1 MGRSTVRRLVSILA
15 ALVLAATGGS
25 VAAAA
30 PGQPSIV
37 GGEPA
42 AIEDFPWTVSIFKGE
57 GPWCGAS
64 LVAPTKLVSAAHCF
78 HGDEDAEY
86 TAVSGASDLASLER
100 IVSKVDEVWVH
111 PSYQDV
117 TQGYDVAVLT
127 VSAPID
133 APPVSLAEPG
143 DEELYDEGAI
153 ATTLGWGNTEEG
165 GEPSTELMRVDVP
178 VTSSDTCGEVFG
190 ESYLEEAMVCAG
202 YPEGGKDACQGD
214 SGGPFVVDGKLAG
227 VVSWGRGCAR
237 PGIPGIYTRL
247 ITYSELIKRQLEED
261 DD

>member
-1 MGRSTVRRLVSILA
+1 MGRNSVRQVVSILA
-15 ALVLAATGGS
+15 ALVLVVTGGS

-30 PGQPSIV
+30 AGQPSIV

-42 AIEDFPWTVSIFKGE
+42 AIEDYPWTVSIFKRD

-78 HGDEDAEY
+78 RGDEEAEY
-86 TAVSGASDLASLER
+86 TAVAGASDLTSLDR
-100 IVSKVDEVWVH
+100 IVSEVEEVWVH
-111 PSYQDV
+111 PSYRDV
-117 TQGYDVAVLT
+117 TRGYDVAVLT
-127 VSAPID
+127 LSAPID
-133 APPVSLAEPG
+133 APPVSLAVPG
-143 DEELYDEGAI
+143 DEDLYDEGTM

-165 GEPSTELMRVDVP
+165 GEPSTELMKVDVP
-178 VTSSDTCGEVFG
+178 VTSGETCGEAFG
-190 ESYLEEAMVCAG
+190 ESYEAEAMVCAG

-214 SGGPFVVDGKLAG
+214 SGGPLVIDGKLAG

-237 PGIPGIYTRL
+237 PGIPGVYTRL
-247 ITYSELIKRQLEED
+247 ITYSELIERQLED